1 MKPGTFLVHER
12 TTLKTGLS
20 LFSNSITCEILP
32 ECGFEYVAKQE
43 CPEYFA
49 DMFRPSGVCGSGHK
63 QIKEER
69 MAKIMAKIAD
79 MALAPKI
86 MALAPEIMADGSHPW
101 RHCHAQPSVMRG
113 ARSN

>member
-1 MKPGTFLVHER
+1 M
-12 TTLKTGLS
+12 
-20 LFSNSITCEILP
+20 LP
-32 ECGFEYVAKQE
+32 ERGFEYVAKQE

-63 QIKEER
+63 QIRGER
-69 MAKIMAKIAD
+69 VAEIMAKIAD
-79 MALAPKI
+79 MALAPEI

-113 ARSN
+113 ARWN